1 MDEISEIIFGID
13 FGTTNT
19 VVSYFENNKSNLLI
33 DGVYKSIPSKIGIK
47 NNNFYCGNYI
57 PLQPDKI
64 IHSFKT
70 IIGTEMGPIIIGNKK
85 LEINDILIIFFEH
98 IKKIIYKKFGKN
110 ILIKSIITVPSN
122 FNDKQR
128 EIIRNAFNNV
138 NFNVLRIINEPSA
151 ASLAYGLN
159 NINDEEERI
168 LVIDTGGGTMDLTVL
183 IKENGFFEIENS
195 IGLNDLGGNNF
206 TDCIFN
212 YIKSLIDNDN
222 INNNEII
229 LWNLCQIAKEK
240 LTWVESYEIKYNNQ
254 LFNITQKHFEKLI
267 NNLIN
272 KIEDTFNIIK
282 SYNDKFNHIILVGNT
297 SKIPILQRIIEETF
311 KIKPWIHPNLESVVS
326 EGACLYG
333 AISEN
338 KYETNNNVVL
348 VDVVPLS
355 LGIETS
361 EGNFSIIIP
370 KNTPLP
376 AKKTARYTTDT
387 PSENSVMVK
396 VYQGE
401 RKIANKNILIGEY
414 LFNKISTGGTPIIDI
429 TFKVDLN
436 GIINIIIL
444 DKKSMIEKNIL
455 IKEIPKY
462 NTEQIEEILFDAEN
476 NELIDEEEMIKKTR
490 LYIIT
495 TKIEIIMN
503 NIKFNNLI
511 TEEKK
516 QELYNKLINYENQ
529 INYASTTELLDI
541 IRQINDDFS
550 TFSSNNNDEQDY
562 NKTNYDELDKYILQ
576 ELKEDLETK
585 IKLLLAKN
593 PEWEEYLQPI
603 LDDIQFNNITK
614 EYLEDKLN
622 IIKDLED
629 DNNQIT
635 NYKEQ
640 YNNLCLFIKNEI
652 TNGNIVLENNKMNE
666 LQDLI
671 NNSLNLLNDNTSDNI
686 NWEELLYL
694 FNKKCEEIYN

>member
-1 MDEISEIIFGID
+1 
-13 FGTTNT
+13 
-19 VVSYFENNKSNLLI
+19 
-33 DGVYKSIPSKIGIK
+33 
-47 NNNFYCGNYI
+47 
-57 PLQPDKI
+57 
-64 IHSFKT
+64 
-70 IIGTEMGPIIIGNKK
+70 
-85 LEINDILIIFFEH
+85 
-98 IKKIIYKKFGKN
+98 
-110 ILIKSIITVPSN
+110 
-122 FNDKQR
+122 
-128 EIIRNAFNNV
+128 
-138 NFNVLRIINEPSA
+138 
-151 ASLAYGLN
+151 
-159 NINDEEERI
+159 
-168 LVIDTGGGTMDLTVL
+168 MDLTVL

-585 IKLLLAKN
+585 ILLAKN